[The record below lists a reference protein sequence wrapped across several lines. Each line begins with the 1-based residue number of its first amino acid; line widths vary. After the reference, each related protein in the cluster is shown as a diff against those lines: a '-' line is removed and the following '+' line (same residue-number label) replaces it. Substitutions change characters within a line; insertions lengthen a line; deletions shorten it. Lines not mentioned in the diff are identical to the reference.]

1 MKKLFFIPALMLFL
15 FSCEKQIK
23 LNTSDVPSAVITAF
37 NEKYPEAKDVKWKA
51 EEEGGF
57 YFEASFMSGGKEKEV
72 HYKTDGTFVE
82 EEK

>member
-1 MKKLFFIPALMLFL
+1 MKNILLVLSVVLLI
-15 FSCEKQIK
+15 SCEKQIK

-37 NEKYPEAKDVKWKA
+37 NEKYPAAQKVEWKA

-57 YFEASFMSGGKEKEV
+57 YFEASFVLDGKEKEV

>member
-1 MKKLFFIPALMLFL
+1 MIYIYFFLAAVVLLM
-15 FSCEKQIK
+15 SCEKQIK

-37 NEKYPEAKDVKWKA
+37 NEKYPAAQDVKWKA
-51 EEEGGF
+51 EEEDGF
-57 YFEASFMSGGKEKEV
+57 YFEADFMLNGKEKEV

>member
-1 MKKLFFIPALMLFL
+1 MKKLFFLAAIMLMLG
-15 FSCEKQIK
+15 SCEKQIR
-23 LNTSDVPSAVITAF
+23 LNTSDVPSAVIAAF
-37 NEKYPEAKDVKWKA
+37 NQKYPGAKEVQWKA

-57 YFEASFMSGGKEKEV
+57 YFEASFKMNGAEKEV